1 MKKEFFGVKKRG
13 SSNLEGI
20 IMTDKKIPKATAKR
34 LPLYYRYLRF
44 LHEAGKNRVSSAELS
59 EAVKVDSATIRRDF
73 SYFGALGKRGYGYD
87 VEALM
92 NFFSKQLNQ
101 DRLTNVALIG
111 VGNLGQAL
119 LNYNFRRNNNI
130 RISAGFDV
138 DDELVGT
145 VHQGVPIYHINE
157 IVEQLDLQQID
168 VAILTVPSDIAQEMA
183 DQLVEGGVK
192 GIMNF
197 TPIRVTVP
205 ETVRVHNVDLTNEL
219 QTLIYFI
226 NYYQE
231 LGLQNGESQTDNVSS
246 SNDLFFED

>member
-1 MKKEFFGVKKRG
+1 MVE
-13 SSNLEGI
+13 
-20 IMTDKKIPKATAKR
+20 KKIPKATARR

-44 LHEAGKNRVSSAELS
+44 LHEAGKSRVSSAKLS

-92 NFFSKQLNQ
+92 NFFSKTLNQ

-119 LNYNFRRNNNI
+119 LNYNFRRSNNT

-138 DDELVGT
+138 NKELIGT
-145 VHQGVPIYHINE
+145 VHQGVPVYHIDE
-157 IVEQLDLQQID
+157 MVEQLDLQQID
-168 VAILTVPSDIAQEMA
+168 VAILTVPSEIAQEMA
-183 DQLVEGGVK
+183 NKLVEGGVK

-197 TPIRVTVP
+197 TPIRVNVP
-205 ETVRVHNVDLTNEL
+205 DNIRVHNVDLTNEL

-226 NYYQE
+226 NYYQDLDEAEDEVVIDEDTGE
-231 LGLQNGESQTDNVSS
+231 LFVE
-246 SNDLFFED
+246 ED

>member
-1 MKKEFFGVKKRG
+1 MAE
-13 SSNLEGI
+13 
-20 IMTDKKIPKATAKR
+20 KKIPKATARR
-34 LPLYYRYLRF
+34 LPLYHRYLRF
-44 LHEAGKNRVSSAELS
+44 LNEAGKNRVSSAQLS

-87 VEALM
+87 VESLM
-92 NFFSKQLNQ
+92 NFFSTQLSQ

-138 DDELVGT
+138 QDDLVGT
-145 VHQGVPIYHINE
+145 IHQGVPIYHIDE

-168 VAILTVPSDIAQEMA
+168 VAILTVPADIAQEMA
-183 DQLVEGGVK
+183 DKLVKGGVK

-205 ETVRVHNVDLTNEL
+205 SNIRVHNVDLTNEL

-226 NYYQE
+226 NYYKE
-231 LGLQNGESQTDNVSS
+231 LDIKDEDHQTENVSS
-246 SNDLFFED
+246 SDNLFFEEE